1 MATRYGKL
9 IKAQGS
15 ERFLKV
21 GHRLFTWHAMA
32 NGGGRELS
40 EVLDAKEGT
49 ICTFPGFWRGQ
60 KHYGFPLLASAALD
74 RKHAM
79 FTRDQWARRQLIS
92 RAFQGIDSARDFGKP
107 NMPWLCEPVEYR
119 RAA

>member
-1 MATRYGKL
+1 MNAFQRR
-9 IKAQGS
+9 IKEQGS

-21 GHRLFTWHAMA
+21 GSRVFTWHAMA
-32 NGGGRELS
+32 NGKGRELS

-49 ICTFPGFWRGQ
+49 VSTFPGYWRGQ

-79 FTRDQWARRQLIS
+79 LARDEWARRRLIS
-92 RAFQGIDSARDFGKP
+92 RAFQEIDSARDFGRP